1 MIRFFAKLRIPGKAN
16 KYRKIL
22 ETDQEVYPPCNEL
35 IKMSIDYS
43 PDTLL
48 ESDVWYKISDFSNK
62 EYSIDIITNT
72 FDSVKADTFK
82 SEEFEK
88 IDFLF
93 ALDDDTIYFQNI
105 GKGKLVHRNKILWFG
120 EEFKYQAKT
129 TDIAINEI
137 PDAVYTKTT
146 DTLYFRNLSS
156 ITGIFIG
163 INQLYREATEEET
176 DAFLNEDFICLENG
190 FSAEK
195 VNINNRKSIALATD
209 ILKKLD
215 KNDKDHIFSYI
226 GEYCPGLKVSG
237 NTFRVGSEEQLK
249 LLLFGIEQRFYTT
262 PVGKEQ
268 RIANSV
274 VPLNST

>member
-1 MIRFFAKLRIPGKAN
+1 MVNFFAKLRISGKAN
-16 KYRKIL
+16 KYRKIVG
-22 ETDQEVYPPCNEL
+22 TNQEVYPPCNEL
-35 IKMSIDYS
+35 IKMSIEYN

-48 ESDVWYKISDFSNK
+48 ESDGWYKISDFSSK
-62 EYSIDIITNT
+62 EYSIDVINT
-72 FDSVKADTFK
+72 FDTVKADTFK
-82 SEEFEK
+82 SEGFEK
-88 IDFLF
+88 IDFIF
-93 ALDDDTIYFQNI
+93 AIDGDTIYFQNI
-105 GKGKLVHRNKILWFG
+105 GKGKLVHKNKILCFG
-120 EEFKYQAKT
+120 DEFKYQAKT

-137 PDAVYTKTT
+137 PDAAYIKTT

-176 DAFLNEDFICLENG
+176 EAFLKEDFICLENG

-195 VNINNRKSIALATD
+195 VNINNRKAIALAID

-215 KNDKDHIFSYI
+215 KNDRSHIFSYI

-268 RIANSV
+268 RIANSII
-274 VPLNST
+274 PLNST